1 MISYEDL
8 KDNKYTEEELENHL
22 DDFNYVHWYCISEY
36 QVLSESF
43 IEKFKEKLD
52 WSWISK
58 CQVLS
63 ESFIEK
69 YKDKLDW
76 YWISKCQ
83 KLSENLIL
91 NNLELIQ
98 IDFLKYNGHISKEL
112 FEKVKFM
119 KELL

>member
-1 MISYEDL
+1 MITCKDLYE
-8 KDNKYTEEELENHL
+8 NQYTEEELEKHIN
-22 DDFNYVHWYCISEY
+22 DFTDVHWYCISEY
-36 QVLSESF
+36 QN
-43 IEKFKEKLD
+43 
-52 WSWISK
+52 
-58 CQVLS
+58 LS

-69 YKDKLDW
+69 YKEKLDW